1 MTTKKRFLAVEE
13 YIIIILFS
21 SMIII
26 LASQVFTRYIL
37 SFTLPWAEQLTRVMF
52 VWITF
57 AGISLAVSK
66 RMHLRV
72 TAITMIIPER
82 WHAKVYLVGDVI
94 AAAFGFFMSY
104 RIYISMMDIVARGQN
119 FPVIWGMPTWVMY
132 LPGVIGMLGFGL
144 RMVFTNII
152 PALRNWNK
160 EIPDSE
166 SLKKNEIDHF

>member
-72 TAITMIIPER
+72 TAITMIIPEMACKSLFSR
-82 WHAKVYLVGDVI
+82 RCDCRCIWFFYVLPYLYIHDGYCSAWSKFSSYLGNANVGDVLTWCYWDVRLW
-94 AAAFGFFMSY
+94 FEDG
-104 RIYISMMDIVARGQN
+104 IY
-119 FPVIWGMPTWVMY
+119 
-132 LPGVIGMLGFGL
+132 
-144 RMVFTNII
+144 
-152 PALRNWNK
+152 
-160 EIPDSE
+160 
-166 SLKKNEIDHF
+166 